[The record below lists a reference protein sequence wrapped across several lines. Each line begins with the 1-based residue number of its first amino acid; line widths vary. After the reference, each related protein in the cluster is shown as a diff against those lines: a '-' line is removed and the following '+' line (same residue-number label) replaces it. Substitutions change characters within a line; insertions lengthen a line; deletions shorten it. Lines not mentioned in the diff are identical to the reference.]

1 MPPAA
6 VAGQVQAV
14 HRATL
19 RSVWPLLP
27 GGCSAELVCPGH
39 ASCSHHAFMCPA
51 GRGTDRSHMY
61 QAGNTATSLRGLTRN
76 RPRLKMSTF
85 ATVGPNKIYGPLTM
99 PTAVSFLTTEQKSS
113 MWKTTSIW
121 PEIRYRYEY
130 GVCLWAPCT
139 RQCKAC
145 FG

>member
-1 MPPAA
+1 MDKCKLFTGLRCVQCGPCSRGAVPRSSSARGMLHVPTMLSCVLLA
-6 VAGQVQAV
+6 VALTE
-14 HRATL
+14 ATCIKL
-19 RSVWPLLP
+19 
-27 GGCSAELVCPGH
+27 AI
-39 ASCSHHAFMCPA
+39 
-51 GRGTDRSHMY
+51 Y
-61 QAGNTATSLRGLTRN
+61 TATSLRGLTRN

-85 ATVGPNKIYGPLTM
+85 ATVGPNKTYGPLAM

-113 MWKTTSIW
+113 MWKRMSIW

-130 GVCLWAPCT
+130 GVCVWAPCT